1 HVLLQI
7 RDNLHHLSQIFP
19 VERRPNLSLYSTHH
33 TAAHHFS
40 IGEASLDTADYSPSD
55 NLLGDGFDI
64 LIGADDHGRIVGQL
78 LRYSKVVV
86 FDGLNGMLAEARVG

>member
-1 HVLLQI
+1 M
-7 RDNLHHLSQIFP
+7 
-19 VERRPNLSLYSTHH
+19 
-33 TAAHHFS
+33 
-40 IGEASLDTADYSPSD
+40 DTADYSPSD

-78 LRYSKVVV
+78 LRYSKVIV